1 MRRKRI
7 ILVSIIAII
16 LLIMAIIGYIAF
28 SKNLEKTQKG
38 VFEEEISKINLN
50 EEIDMNVKAK
60 GSYGKIEKQIKEDMK
75 EYYDLTKVILNN
87 YVNPELSKT
96 FTIDN
101 YKTDG
106 PEFIKTKQSIE
117 NLKKE
122 LKETQEKLEKILK
135 QETIDKKAKSLGVNK
150 ELQQEYKE
158 KLAALEYSPEGLEQI
173 QMSNQKRITYLEKV
187 EEILNYLSTN
197 KGQWEIKDNKI
208 QYKTESIGNR
218 YEEMLMELTKLK

>member
-135 QETIDKKAKSLGVNK
+135 QEAIDKKAKSLGVNK

-173 QMSNQKRITYLEKV
+173 QKSNQKRITYLEKV